1 MTTSARTE
9 SARIGP
15 GSRKEVGL
23 ATWIL
28 AAVTGRFAGTD
39 PLNLFLVLGRHRR
52 LFRAWLRFAG
62 RLMPRGLLPRRETE
76 LAILRVA
83 HLRGCRYEF
92 EHHVRLGRRAGV
104 TDDDMARVLEGPVAD
119 GWTARER
126 VVLAT
131 VDSLHHSRNLDDAS
145 WARLRTHL
153 DDRETIELCLL
164 VGHYE
169 MLATTIAALRIPPDR
184 IRKDPNNSAQKG

>member
-1 MTTSARTE
+1 MTTSAHTG
-9 SARIGP
+9 SARISP

-28 AAVTGRFAGTD
+28 ATVTGRFAGTD

-76 LAILRVA
+76 LTILRVA

-92 EHHVRLGRRAGV
+92 DHHVRLGRRAGV
-104 TDDDMARVLEGPVAD
+104 ANDDIARVLDGPSAD

-126 VVLAT
+126 AVLAA
-131 VDSLHHSRNLDDAS
+131 VDSLHHSRA
-145 WARLRTHL
+145 WFPCT
-153 DDRETIELCLL
+153 
-164 VGHYE
+164 GGF
-169 MLATTIAALRIPPDR
+169 
-184 IRKDPNNSAQKG
+184 SAGVC